1 MVGKRRFPRR
11 KYLILFNSYLYTV
24 KSIYRRKMPDGK
36 LLVCLRFNE
45 TKEQYRAQVEDV
57 NLVAGIKKGDL
68 VTIHVGN
75 GGYMCIEKGDKMPK
89 DGQIMSCEV

>member
-24 KSIYRRKMPDGK
+24 KSIYRRRLEDGK
-36 LLVCLRFNE
+36 YQVYLRFNE
-45 TKEQYRAQVEDV
+45 TKEQITTKLDDLSLLQGLKRGE
-57 NLVAGIKKGDL
+57 L
-68 VTIHVGN
+68 VTVHLGN

-89 DGQIMSCEV
+89 NGQILSCEV

>member
-1 MVGKRRFPRR
+1 MVGKRKFPRR

-24 KSIYRRKMPDGK
+24 KSIYRRKMTDGK

>member
-24 KSIYRRKMPDGK
+24 KSIYRRRLEDGK
-36 LLVCLRFNE
+36 YQVYLRFNE
-45 TKEQYRAQVEDV
+45 TKEQITTKLDDPSLLQGLKRGE
-57 NLVAGIKKGDL
+57 L
-68 VTIHVGN
+68 VTVHLGN

-89 DGQIMSCEV
+89 NGQILSCEV

>member
-1 MVGKRRFPRR
+1 MVVKRRFPRR

-36 LLVCLRFNE
+36 HLVSLRFNE
-45 TKEQYRAQVEDV
+45 TKEQYRAQVDDLT
-57 NLVAGIKKGDL
+57 LVKDIKKGDQ
-68 VTIHVGN
+68 VTIHLGN

-89 DGQIMSCEV
+89 NGQILSCEV